1 MDQPR
6 TITPITDLSAVGFAS
21 VRPEDTRSRARP
33 HPALLVAIAAAYAVA
48 GKLGLMVAIVH
59 PSASAVWAPTGIAL
73 ACFLRLGYAVWRGI
87 FLGALIVNVTTA
99 GSLLSSLGM
108 ATGNTLEGL
117 IGAYLVNRFAHGGHA
132 FDRAR
137 DTIRYTILAG
147 MLSTMASAT
156 VGVASLASQGF
167 ARWAE
172 FGSIWVTWWLGDLG
186 GALVVAPLLLLW
198 VGNSR
203 IRWNRAKALEAG
215 LVLLCLVV
223 VGQVVFGLT
232 ATLGSKGHPLA
243 FLCMPLLVW
252 AAYRFSPRI
261 ASAAILVL
269 SVVAVT
275 GSLRSTATLERW
287 ELNQSLVMLQ
297 VFMGVAAATTLAFA
311 ALVAERARGEAAVR
325 AASEGLRAAMTE
337 LEAFNYS
344 ISHDLRSPIGAVLN
358 YSSAI
363 EEDFGAELDEKGLR
377 MLRGIRVSAESA
389 ASLLDQLVQLGW
401 AGREHDEKMLLDM
414 TSLAH
419 DVHAEILT
427 AGKEASE
434 VHFDLRDLPPAW
446 GSAALVRCVFRNL
459 FTNAVK
465 FTRGRPERR
474 VQVAGV
480 VGDRENAYWVVD
492 NGVGFDPALGEAVFQ
507 PFRRLA
513 HSAQYEGTGLGL
525 AIAAKIVRRHGGR
538 IWGESDGSNG
548 ARFCFTLPKNG
559 EGT

>member
-73 ACFLRLGYAVWRGI
+73 ACFLRLGYAVWPGI

-99 GSLLSSLGM
+99 GSLLSSLGI

-215 LVLLCLVV
+215 LLMLCLVV

-465 FTRGRPERR
+465 FTRGRPERS
-474 VQVAGV
+474 VHVAGV